1 LDGRILKRHSE
12 KLNAI
17 SISRRHSHAHPPK
30 NKNVVYRTNELISG
44 GSLALPLRWI
54 LSAV

>member
-1 LDGRILKRHSE
+1 MLT
-12 KLNAI
+12 
-17 SISRRHSHAHPPK
+17 PQ

-54 LSAV
+54 LSAVCLCVWFALRLIAEECLE